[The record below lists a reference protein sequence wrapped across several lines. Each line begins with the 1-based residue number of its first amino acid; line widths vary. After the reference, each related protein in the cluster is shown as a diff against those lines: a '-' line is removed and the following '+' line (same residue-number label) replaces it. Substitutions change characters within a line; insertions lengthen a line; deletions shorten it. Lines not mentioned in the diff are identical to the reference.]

1 MTSVFYNPP
10 NPLWWGGGEP
20 TLKILCDISI
30 LGFSMVGISKVI
42 SVFLYKP
49 PNPLGGEG
57 EDPQLKY
64 YVIFYKGGN
73 FKNDIKSGGT

>member
-1 MTSVFYNPP
+1 
-10 NPLWWGGGEP
+10 
-20 TLKILCDISI
+20 
-30 LGFSMVGISKVI
+30 MVGISKVI
-42 SVFLYKP
+42 SVW
-49 PNPLGGEG
+49 GGG

>member
-1 MTSVFYNPP
+1 M
-10 NPLWWGGGEP
+10 GGGDP
-20 TLKILCDISI
+20 TLKILWDISI
-30 LGFSMVGISKVI
+30 LGFSMVGISKMI

-49 PNPLGGEG
+49 PNPLGGG
-57 EDPQLKY
+57 EDPHLKY

>member
-1 MTSVFYNPP
+1 
-10 NPLWWGGGEP
+10 
-20 TLKILCDISI
+20 
-30 LGFSMVGISKVI
+30 MVGISKVI

>member
-1 MTSVFYNPP
+1 
-10 NPLWWGGGEP
+10 
-20 TLKILCDISI
+20 
-30 LGFSMVGISKVI
+30 MVGISKVI

-49 PNPLGGEG
+49 PNPLGGPGGRGGGGG

-73 FKNDIKSGGT
+73 FKYDIKSGGT